1 MRDDAKSGDP
11 RTVQLHISMPHACP
25 YLPERDSTNLF
36 AETAQLSPAAY
47 EKWMN
52 AGFRRSGTLIYKP
65 ICEKCAEC
73 RPLRVPVNAFQLSR
87 SQRRVWRRNQD
98 VSVAIGAPEP
108 TDEKWQV
115 YAAYLTHQHNGKM
128 DHEREDFERFL
139 YESPTSTLEMT
150 FRVAEELLGVGLV
163 DECPSCLSSVYFYF
177 APQAAKRSLGVF
189 SALCEIEEC
198 RRRGLAYWYAGY
210 YIRDC
215 RQMNYKAQYRPYELL
230 GSDSVWRPAESADTN
245 RQSVDE

>member
-36 AETAQLSPAAY
+36 AETAQLSPIAY
-47 EKWMN
+47 ERWMN

-73 RPLRVPVNAFQLSR
+73 RPLRVPVKAFQPSR

-98 VSVAIGAPEP
+98 VAVAIGAPET

-115 YAAYLTHQHNGKM
+115 YAAYLMHQHDGKM

-139 YESPTSTLEMT
+139 YDSPTTTLEMT
-150 FRVAEELLGVGLV
+150 FRVAGELLGVGLV
-163 DECPSCLSSVYFYF
+163 DECPTCLSSVYFYF

-198 RRRGLAYWYAGY
+198 RRRGLTYWYAGY

-230 GSDSVWRPAESADTN
+230 GSDSVWRPAESAYPN